1 MSTLHERMT
10 GPLLLHAPNCPRP
23 VSILRMSWQ
32 GQPEIFCPGCGHAAP
47 GTDTR
52 PRKATEPSD
61 QTEMEN

>member
-1 MSTLHERMT
+1 MT

-52 PRKATEPSD
+52 PARRSHDAR
-61 QTEMEN
+61 